1 MNNNNDGFLIN
12 SVESL
17 IQYIKYELEKKNTS
31 VYAFGR
37 DCFSSSQRGYYYL
50 HPKNFPNLTLK
61 KLCKIF
67 DYLEIDYSILG
78 GLYSN
83 KGCYIYK
90 KKE

>member
-1 MNNNNDGFLIN
+1 MNNNNDEFLIN

-17 IQYIKYELEKKNTS
+17 IQYIKYKLEKKNIS
-31 VYAFGR
+31 VYAFGVN
-37 DCFSSSQRGYYYL
+37 CFSNSQRGYYCL
-50 HPKNFPNLTLK
+50 NPKNFPNLTLV

-83 KGCYIYK
+83 KECYVYIQ
-90 KKE
+90 KE